1 MLLLYFEFDGLL
13 AVFPR
18 NNLHFLVWNFKLYYV
33 AKFNFFIINYT
44 DESREVPKKMYL
56 TLMNPPDGSIW
67 YNNIPSGSC
76 VRKSNST
83 LTDLE
88 ALKVKFIKDP
98 IVGKV
103 AGNGASI
110 WNQNQLS
117 LEKSE

>member
-1 MLLLYFEFDGLL
+1 
-13 AVFPR
+13 
-18 NNLHFLVWNFKLYYV
+18 
-33 AKFNFFIINYT
+33 
-44 DESREVPKKMYL
+44 
-56 TLMNPPDGSIW
+56 
-67 YNNIPSGSC
+67 
-76 VRKSNST
+76 